1 MKSPFAFLV
10 SLWRM
15 LFKSKKPTTTGHTS
29 TTVDFKP
36 VRMSTSKVAPVM
48 HTLGGAMTN
57 PIFEP
62 KRGHKSY
69 LRYKRT

>member
-1 MKSPFAFLV
+1 MKNPFAFLV

-15 LFKSKKPTTTGHTS
+15 LFKSKKSVTTGHTS

-36 VRMSTSKVAPVM
+36 VSKPSGRVAPLM
-48 HTLGGAMTN
+48 YTLGGALTS
-57 PIFEP
+57 PIYEP

-69 LRYKRT
+69 LRYKRM

>member
-1 MKSPFAFLV
+1 MKNPFAFLV

-15 LFKSKKPTTTGHTS
+15 LFKSKKRASTGHTS

-36 VRMSTSKVAPVM
+36 VSKPIGKVASGM
-48 HTLGGAMTN
+48 YTYGAMTN
-57 PIFEP
+57 PIYDP

-69 LRYKRT
+69 LRYKRV